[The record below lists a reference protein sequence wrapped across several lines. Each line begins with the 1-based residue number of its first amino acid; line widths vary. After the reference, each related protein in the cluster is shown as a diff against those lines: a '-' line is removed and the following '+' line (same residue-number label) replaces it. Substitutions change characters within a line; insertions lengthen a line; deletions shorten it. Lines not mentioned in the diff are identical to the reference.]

1 MVMASSRVM
10 VPWQAR
16 TNVAVFPC
24 GFTKSLRRKAKI
36 AAIAQR
42 GIFMNIAVMGAG
54 AVGCYFG
61 GMLARAGHTVTLIAR
76 PAHVQALQ
84 RDGLWLQTQTFEQR
98 VAVQASSDASA
109 VRGAQCV
116 LFCVKSTDTEAAG
129 SAMAQ
134 YLDEGAVVLSLQNGV
149 DNVERLRALL
159 KRPVIAAVVYVATE
173 MVAPGHVLH
182 HGRGDLVLA
191 PSPASAAIAATLRAA
206 DIPVEISDD
215 ATGALWA
222 KLVLNCAY
230 NALSAL
236 SGLPYGAMLHSP
248 GLPVVQVMTDIVQE
262 CHAVAQA
269 SGVVLPDDILS
280 TVLGLAG
287 SMPGQ
292 MSSTAQDLA
301 RGKRS
306 EIDHLNG
313 FIARRGEA
321 LGIATPINRLLHTLV
336 RLREQHL
343 LPQSERAA

>member
-1 MVMASSRVM
+1 
-10 VPWQAR
+10 
-16 TNVAVFPC
+16 
-24 GFTKSLRRKAKI
+24 
-36 AAIAQR
+36 
-42 GIFMNIAVMGAG
+42 MNIAVMGAG

-76 PAHVQALQ
+76 PAQTEAL
-84 RDGLWLQTQTFEQR
+84 RSHGLWLQAQTFEQR
-98 VAVQASSDASA
+98 VSVQASSDASA

-116 LFCVKSTDTEAAG
+116 LFCVKSTDTEDTG
-129 SAMAQ
+129 RAMAPH
-134 YLDEGAVVLSLQNGV
+134 LDADAVVLSLQNGV
-149 DNVERLRALL
+149 DNADRLQALL
-159 KRPVIAAVVYVATE
+159 QRPVIAAVVYVATE
-173 MVAPGHVLH
+173 MVAPGHVRH

-191 PSPASAAIAATLRAA
+191 PAPASAAIAAILRAA
-206 DIPVEISDD
+206 GIPVEISDN
-215 ATGALWA
+215 ATGTLWA

-236 SGLPYGAMLHSP
+236 SGLPYGVMLHSP

-262 CHAVAQA
+262 CQAVAQA
-269 SGVVLPDDILS
+269 SGVALPDGLLS
-280 TVLGLAG
+280 TVLGLAD

-321 LGIATPINRLLHTLV
+321 LSIATPANRLLHTLV

-343 LPQSERAA
+343 MPQGEAAA

>member
-1 MVMASSRVM
+1 MVS
-10 VPWQAR
+10 
-16 TNVAVFPC
+16 AV
-24 GFTKSLRRKAKI
+24 KM
-36 AAIAQR
+36 AAIAQQ
-42 GIFMNIAVMGAG
+42 GVFMNIAVMGAG

-61 GMLARAGHTVTLIAR
+61 GMLARAGHSVTLIAR
-76 PAHVQALQ
+76 PAHVEAL
-84 RDGLWLQTQTFEQR
+84 RSHGLWLQTQTFEQR

-129 SAMAQ
+129 SAMAPH
-134 YLDEGAVVLSLQNGV
+134 LDVGAVVLSLQNGV
-149 DNVERLRALL
+149 DNAERLQALL
-159 KRPVIAAVVYVATE
+159 QRPVIAAVVYVATE
-173 MVAPGHVLH
+173 MVAPGHVRH

-191 PSPASAAIAATLRAA
+191 SSPASDDMAATLRTAG
-206 DIPVEISDD
+206 IPVQVSDN
-215 ATGALWA
+215 ATSALWA

-262 CHAVAQA
+262 CQAVAQA
-269 SGVVLPDDILS
+269 SGVGLPDDILS
-280 TVLGLAG
+280 TVLTLAD
-287 SMPGQ
+287 SMPQQ

-313 FIARRGEA
+313 LIVRRGAA
-321 LGIATPINRLLHTLV
+321 LGIATPTNRLLHTLV

-343 LPQSERAA
+343 LAPGKGAA